1 MCDEAG
7 GGEAVPRLQPAACL
21 RAEAGAA
28 LSLPRV
34 HAFTEARVRKGLGVA
49 MCCVSLWLWLWL
61 WPVVLPLCAMCY
73 SHHRF
78 PP

>member
-21 RAEAGAA
+21 RTEAGAA

-34 HAFTEARVRKGLGVA
+34 HRGKGTQRARCGCVLRVA
-49 MCCVSLWLWLWL
+49 CAMAVAVAVARGAS
-61 WPVVLPLCAMCY
+61 AMCY